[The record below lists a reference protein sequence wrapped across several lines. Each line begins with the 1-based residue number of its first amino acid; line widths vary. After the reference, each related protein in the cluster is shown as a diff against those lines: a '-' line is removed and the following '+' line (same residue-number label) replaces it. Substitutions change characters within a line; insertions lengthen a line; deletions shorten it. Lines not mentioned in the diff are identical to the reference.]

1 MLRAIVATV
10 AKRKLLFASAAAYY
24 CTPIRGDERRNK
36 SQRRKNLVNSLSLSY
51 CHGTRP
57 SQKRNFRHSALI
69 QFSQRRIFHRL
80 NSGDTVYREIT
91 RAP

>member
-36 SQRRKNLVNSLSLSY
+36 SQQKISKLLV
-51 CHGTRP
+51 CHCHIVMVPGHLRNATFGTR
-57 SQKRNFRHSALI
+57 H
-69 QFSQRRIFHRL
+69 
-80 NSGDTVYREIT
+80 
-91 RAP
+91 